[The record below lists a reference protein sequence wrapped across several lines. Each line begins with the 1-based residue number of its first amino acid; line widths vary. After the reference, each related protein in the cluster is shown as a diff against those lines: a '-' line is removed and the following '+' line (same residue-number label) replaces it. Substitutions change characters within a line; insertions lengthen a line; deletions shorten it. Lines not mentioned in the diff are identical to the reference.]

1 MYDDGRKSF
10 LSSIFYS
17 ILWIG
22 GLVLLLFVV
31 YKLGFS
37 SLFGD
42 VGGADNE
49 TVAEA
54 DTPAPIINEEELI
67 EAELEAEEEAVA
79 EDIPEETPGEVSEE
93 EMVPAEDE
101 DAARINEIIAKMT
114 PEAKVAQ
121 LFFITPEQL
130 TGVGTVSAFG
140 DKSVSSYTEN
150 PVGGIIYNS
159 PNFVDPDQ
167 TKEMLSKA
175 NECSREVT
183 GLPLF
188 IGIDEEGGRILRL
201 AGNDAFGIEKTP
213 SMAELSGEGVE
224 DAVYHAADKIGAY
237 LKEYGFNVNFAPDAD
252 VITEPENKVIGDRSF
267 GTDPSVVSKLSVD
280 YLKGLHNNG
289 ILSCFKHFPGHG
301 GTKEDT
307 HEGYA
312 SSDRSLDDLRS
323 AEFLPF
329 MDGIANNTDFIM
341 TAHISLPN
349 VPETEGKPSTLSSY
363 LITDVLRNELG
374 FSGIV
379 ITDALNMGA
388 IADNFESGEAASSA
402 FIAGC
407 DMLLMP
413 SDYKAA
419 YKAILD
425 KVNSGE
431 ITEERLNESLY
442 RIIRAKLS
450 L

>member
-10 LSSIFYS
+10 LSSIFYT
-17 ILWIG
+17 ILWVG

-42 VGGADNE
+42 PDIIADNE
-49 TVAEA
+49 AVEE
-54 DTPAPIINEEELI
+54 DNEPAPIINEEELI
-67 EAELEAEEEAVA
+67 EAELEAKEEATEEIPEEVPKEVTEEEAA
-79 EDIPEETPGEVSEE
+79 PQ
-93 EMVPAEDE
+93 EDE
-101 DAARINEIIAKMT
+101 NAAQINEIISNMT
-114 PEAKVAQ
+114 AEAKVAQ

-130 TGVGTVSAFG
+130 TGVGTVTAFG
-140 DKSVSSYTEN
+140 DKSVSSYKEN

-159 PNFVDPDQ
+159 QNFADPSQ

-175 NECSREVT
+175 NDCSKEVT

-201 AGNDAFGIEKTP
+201 AANDAFGLEKTP

-224 DAVYHAADKIGAY
+224 DAIYHAADTIGAY
-237 LKEYGFNVNFAPDAD
+237 LSEYGFNVDFAPVAD
-252 VITEPENKVIGDRSF
+252 VITEPENTVIGDRSF
-267 GTDPSVVSKLSVD
+267 GTDPALVSKLSVD
-280 YLKGLHNNG
+280 YMNGLHNNR

-301 GTKEDT
+301 GTKGDT
-307 HEGYA
+307 HEGYD
-312 SSDRSLDDLRS
+312 SSERSLDELRS
-323 AEFLPF
+323 AELLPF
-329 MDGIANNTDFIM
+329 IDGIANNTDFIM

-349 VPETEGKPSTLSSY
+349 ISETEGKPATLSSF
-363 LITDVLRNELG
+363 LLTDILRNELG
-374 FSGIV
+374 YNGIL

-388 IADNFESGEAASSA
+388 IADNYESGEAASSA
-402 FIAGC
+402 FLAGC

-419 YKAILD
+419 YKAVLD

-431 ITEERLNESLY
+431 ISEERLNQSLY
-442 RIIRAKLS
+442 RIIKAKLS